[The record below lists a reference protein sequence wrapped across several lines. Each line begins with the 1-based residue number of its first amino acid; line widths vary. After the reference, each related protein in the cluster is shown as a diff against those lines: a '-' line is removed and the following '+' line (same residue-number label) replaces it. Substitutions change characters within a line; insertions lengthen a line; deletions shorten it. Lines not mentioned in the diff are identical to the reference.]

1 MCKAARHRGEQA
13 AQIRQLRGTSRGV
26 RSANPVTFCDDQSID
41 LVTVTAQILMPVHT
55 LIGRRGSAESTAAVE
70 RVVERIAWKYPGFGC
85 SEGTFVWHRCR

>member
-1 MCKAARHRGEQA
+1 
-13 AQIRQLRGTSRGV
+13 
-26 RSANPVTFCDDQSID
+26 
-41 LVTVTAQILMPVHT
+41 VTVTAQILMPVHT